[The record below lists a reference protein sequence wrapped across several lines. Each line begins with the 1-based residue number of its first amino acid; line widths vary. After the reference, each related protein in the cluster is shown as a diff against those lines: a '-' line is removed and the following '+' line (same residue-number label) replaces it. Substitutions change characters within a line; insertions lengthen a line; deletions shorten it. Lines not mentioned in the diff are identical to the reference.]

1 MNFLDRPFAF
11 TDLETSGLRKYKVE
25 NGVLVPWNEIC
36 EIGLVLANPK
46 TLEILDTFE
55 AKVKLLHQE
64 RFSPQ
69 ALKINGYIEDEWK
82 DAPLLKEALG
92 AYNAKVKDAVIAAWN
107 VTFDW
112 GFLELAYALCDLEP
126 SLDYHRIDLF
136 SHAKDALDLRGWQ
149 LEKYNQDEV
158 ARFLGLSAEPL
169 PHRGLQGAMQA
180 YTVYKKLRE
189 LPFQK

>member
-1 MNFLDRPFAF
+1 MNFLDRPIAF
-11 TDLETSGLRKYKVE
+11 TDLETTGLKKYKLE

-36 EIGLVLANPK
+36 EIGLVIAEPK
-46 TLEILDTFE
+46 NLQILDAFE
-55 AKVKLLHQE
+55 VKVKLFNPE

-69 ALKINGYIEDEWK
+69 ALKINGYTEVEWK
-82 DAPLLKEALG
+82 DARPLNQALW
-92 AYNAKVKDAVIAAWN
+92 AYNIKVRDAVIAAWN

-112 GFLELAYALCDLEP
+112 GFLELAYALCEFEP

-136 SHAKDALDLRGWQ
+136 SHAKDALDLRGHK

-158 ARFLGLSAEPL
+158 AKLLGMPAEPL

-180 YTVYKKLRE
+180 YEVYRKLRE
-189 LPFQK
+189 LPFKS